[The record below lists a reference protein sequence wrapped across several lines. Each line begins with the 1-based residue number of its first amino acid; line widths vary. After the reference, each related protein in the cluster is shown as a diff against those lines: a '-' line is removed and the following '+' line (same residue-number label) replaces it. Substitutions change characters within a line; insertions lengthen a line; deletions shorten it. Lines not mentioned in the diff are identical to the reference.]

1 MFEVCTEA
9 CACNC
14 MPHMPKPAA
23 HKEGVVEIDEQTDML
38 FLNYNFVLKNFQFC
52 YPLYVDNRTTVIYK

>member
-1 MFEVCTEA
+1 MHMQSHASYAEA
-9 CACNC
+9 AT
-14 MPHMPKPAA
+14 
-23 HKEGVVEIDEQTDML
+23 HKEGEVEIDEQTDML